1 MQRSP
6 PTNLSTPQVKY
17 SSNPDLPEFVR
28 SNDDSFIN
36 MRKRKQP
43 EDEITDSMVNII
55 EKTIEKKMN
64 SWKNEL
70 DSTISSAIQNSV
82 QSIIERE
89 VKKMSLSINNS
100 LKELNE
106 RFGAIEKSLE
116 FTIERQDTLEKR
128 LDEIENNL
136 KVNSS
141 EKRQIQMLQDKMDA
155 MEQQARSYNIEIAN
169 LPERRGEN
177 LLAVIEK
184 LGCVIKHPIN
194 IQDVVSIHRV
204 PHMENTNKRPKNV
217 IVRFTTKITRDSVI
231 AAARATKGLKS
242 DQLLISGTVQNVY
255 INEHLTAKNKQL
267 FRSCR
272 EEAKTHNYKY
282 VWIKNGAIL
291 VRQTDTSVIFAVR
304 NEQDIKKIKSQN

>member
-1 MQRSP
+1 
-6 PTNLSTPQVKY
+6 
-17 SSNPDLPEFVR
+17 
-28 SNDDSFIN
+28 
-36 MRKRKQP
+36 
-43 EDEITDSMVNII
+43 
-55 EKTIEKKMN
+55 MN

-177 LLAVIEK
+177 LLAVM
-184 LGCVIKHPIN
+184 L
-194 IQDVVSIHRV
+194 
-204 PHMENTNKRPKNV
+204 
-217 IVRFTTKITRDSVI
+217 
-231 AAARATKGLKS
+231 
-242 DQLLISGTVQNVY
+242 
-255 INEHLTAKNKQL
+255 
-267 FRSCR
+267 
-272 EEAKTHNYKY
+272 
-282 VWIKNGAIL
+282 
-291 VRQTDTSVIFAVR
+291 
-304 NEQDIKKIKSQN
+304 